1 MSRIHGSSS
10 ISAAYHEGDT
20 IPLHRDLIRYRRP
33 VEIQYHSAGHTQRA
47 RQTSR
52 ISVPPRGCPK
62 GRPLFCF
69 VQILPRSTKCLPK
82 RGVKALGDKG
92 LVS

>member
-33 VEIQYHSAGHTQRA
+33 VEIQYRSAGHTQRA

-52 ISVPPRGCPK
+52 ISVPPGAVRKDGP
-62 GRPLFCF
+62 FF
-69 VQILPRSTKCLPK
+69 VLGSVLPRSTKCLPK